1 LTVLLPLR
9 VTGTIYLKKFGFEIT
24 FFMGMMCSKE
34 KEKEKEEEIRIP
46 YFFLNAAAT

>member
-1 LTVLLPLR
+1 
-9 VTGTIYLKKFGFEIT
+9 
-24 FFMGMMCSKE
+24 MGMMCSKE